1 MVSRNIKNIVT
12 ESFWMA
18 IDAIRKNK
26 LRSSLTLL
34 GISIGV
40 FSVIGVMTAIRTL
53 ESSIASGLNVFA
65 TNTFVIQKYPEVN
78 FGSNREYR
86 KRKNIDFSQYQ
97 KFKSRS
103 ILPILVSVLE
113 GSSVRNVRY
122 KDRIVKNYV
131 DLIGGDDGTIR
142 FYNTYISD
150 GRNFIEDDIHFKRN
164 VCVLGMDVVDRL
176 FPFEDPISK
185 KIKVDGLDYFV
196 IGVTERQG
204 EAFGQSKDNFI
215 AIPISTYLERFSE
228 KWTTLSI
235 HVESSSES
243 TFEKTKDEAI
253 GLMRSIRKVKPEDDN
268 DFEVWRAFTPSEL
281 LPQLSYFGI
290 NADEQID
297 QLTDPL
303 QDSFENAVSE
313 AANATNVIPSLADT
327 VALGQKGLKSLAN
340 KLEAQSKS
348 VNSLVNK
355 MNDLNR
361 KITEGTNLLKD
372 AMTYGPLSLDAHLIG
387 PDLQLRSNSE
397 FVDAVDRALSD
408 ATDPNRPTFGPPAAK
423 DIAASQGSIEAAL
436 RGEAP
441 IVQNTTMW
449 FGIVLTIQAEN
460 KTALGNQ
467 MNTIANFLSIDDS
480 PIDLDKTD
488 QLTNLFG

>member
-103 ILPILVSVLE
+103 TLPVLVSVLE

-142 FYNTYISD
+142 FYNTYLSD

-215 AIPISTYLERFSE
+215 AIPISTYLERFSD

-268 DFEVWRAFTPSEL
+268 DFEVVTNTEMIEQFSGFTSGVKLFALCVSVIALVVAGIGIMNIMLVSVTERIKEIGIRKAIGATKKDILTQFLMEAIFLSEFGGIVGIIMGVAGGNMVAIIFNIPAVIPIDWAVIGLVVCSAIGIGFGIYPAWRAA
-281 LPQLSYFGI
+281 QL
-290 NADEQID
+290 
-297 QLTDPL
+297 DPIESL
-303 QDSFENAVSE
+303 RFE
-313 AANATNVIPSLADT
+313 
-327 VALGQKGLKSLAN
+327 
-340 KLEAQSKS
+340 
-348 VNSLVNK
+348 
-355 MNDLNR
+355 
-361 KITEGTNLLKD
+361 
-372 AMTYGPLSLDAHLIG
+372 
-387 PDLQLRSNSE
+387 
-397 FVDAVDRALSD
+397 
-408 ATDPNRPTFGPPAAK
+408 
-423 DIAASQGSIEAAL
+423 
-436 RGEAP
+436 
-441 IVQNTTMW
+441 
-449 FGIVLTIQAEN
+449 
-460 KTALGNQ
+460 
-467 MNTIANFLSIDDS
+467 
-480 PIDLDKTD
+480 
-488 QLTNLFG
+488 

>member
-1 MVSRNIKNIVT
+1 MGSRSLKNIVN

-65 TNTFVIQKYPEVN
+65 TNTFVIQKYPEIS

-103 ILPILVSVLE
+103 TLPILVSVLE
-113 GSSVRNVRY
+113 GTSVRNVRY
-122 KDRIVKNYV
+122 KDKIVKNYV

-142 FYNTYISD
+142 FYNTYLSD
-150 GRNFIEDDIHFKRN
+150 GRNFIDDDIHFGRN

-185 KIKVDGLDYFV
+185 KIKIDGLEYFV

-215 AIPISTYLERFSE
+215 AIPISTYLERFSD

-268 DFEVWRAFTPSEL
+268 DFEVVTNTEMIEQFSGFTSGVKLFALCVSVIALVVAGIGIMNIMLVSVTERIKEIGIRKAIGATKKDILTQFLMEAVFLSEFGGIVGIIMGIVGGNMVAIIFNIPAVIPIDWAAIGLVVCSAIGIGFGIYPAWRAA
-281 LPQLSYFGI
+281 QL
-290 NADEQID
+290 
-297 QLTDPL
+297 DPIESL
-303 QDSFENAVSE
+303 RFE
-313 AANATNVIPSLADT
+313 
-327 VALGQKGLKSLAN
+327 
-340 KLEAQSKS
+340 
-348 VNSLVNK
+348 
-355 MNDLNR
+355 
-361 KITEGTNLLKD
+361 
-372 AMTYGPLSLDAHLIG
+372 
-387 PDLQLRSNSE
+387 
-397 FVDAVDRALSD
+397 
-408 ATDPNRPTFGPPAAK
+408 
-423 DIAASQGSIEAAL
+423 
-436 RGEAP
+436 
-441 IVQNTTMW
+441 
-449 FGIVLTIQAEN
+449 
-460 KTALGNQ
+460 
-467 MNTIANFLSIDDS
+467 
-480 PIDLDKTD
+480 
-488 QLTNLFG
+488 

>member
-1 MVSRNIKNIVT
+1 MGSRSLKNIVN

-65 TNTFVIQKYPEVN
+65 TNTFVIQKYPEIS

-103 ILPILVSVLE
+103 TLPILVSVLE
-113 GSSVRNVRY
+113 GTSVRNVRY

-142 FYNTYISD
+142 FYNTYLSD
-150 GRNFIEDDIHFKRN
+150 GRNFIDDDIHFGRN

-185 KIKVDGLDYFV
+185 KIKIDGLEYFV

-215 AIPISTYLERFSE
+215 AIPISTYLERFSD

-253 GLMRSIRKVKPEDDN
+253 GLMRSIRKVKPEGDN
-268 DFEVWRAFTPSEL
+268 DFEVVTNTEMIEQFSGFTSGVKLFALCVSVIALVVAGIGIMNIMLVSVTERIKEIGIRKAIGATKKDILTQFLMEAVFLSEFGGIVGIIMGIVGGNMVAIIFNIPAVIPIDWAFIGLVVCSAIGIGFGIYPAWRAA
-281 LPQLSYFGI
+281 QL
-290 NADEQID
+290 
-297 QLTDPL
+297 DPIESL
-303 QDSFENAVSE
+303 RFE
-313 AANATNVIPSLADT
+313 
-327 VALGQKGLKSLAN
+327 
-340 KLEAQSKS
+340 
-348 VNSLVNK
+348 
-355 MNDLNR
+355 
-361 KITEGTNLLKD
+361 
-372 AMTYGPLSLDAHLIG
+372 
-387 PDLQLRSNSE
+387 
-397 FVDAVDRALSD
+397 
-408 ATDPNRPTFGPPAAK
+408 
-423 DIAASQGSIEAAL
+423 
-436 RGEAP
+436 
-441 IVQNTTMW
+441 
-449 FGIVLTIQAEN
+449 
-460 KTALGNQ
+460 
-467 MNTIANFLSIDDS
+467 
-480 PIDLDKTD
+480 
-488 QLTNLFG
+488 

>member
-103 ILPILVSVLE
+103 TLPILVSVLE

-215 AIPISTYLERFSE
+215 AIPISTYLERFSD

-268 DFEVWRAFTPSEL
+268 DFEVVTNTEMIEQFSGFTSGVKLFALCVSVIALVVAGIGIMNIMLVSVTERIKEIGIRKAIGATKKDILTQFLMEAIFLSEFGGIVGIIMGVAGGNMVAIIFNIPAVIPIDWAVIGLVVCSAIGIGFGIYPAWRAA
-281 LPQLSYFGI
+281 QL
-290 NADEQID
+290 
-297 QLTDPL
+297 DPIESL
-303 QDSFENAVSE
+303 RFE
-313 AANATNVIPSLADT
+313 
-327 VALGQKGLKSLAN
+327 
-340 KLEAQSKS
+340 
-348 VNSLVNK
+348 
-355 MNDLNR
+355 
-361 KITEGTNLLKD
+361 
-372 AMTYGPLSLDAHLIG
+372 
-387 PDLQLRSNSE
+387 
-397 FVDAVDRALSD
+397 
-408 ATDPNRPTFGPPAAK
+408 
-423 DIAASQGSIEAAL
+423 
-436 RGEAP
+436 
-441 IVQNTTMW
+441 
-449 FGIVLTIQAEN
+449 
-460 KTALGNQ
+460 
-467 MNTIANFLSIDDS
+467 
-480 PIDLDKTD
+480 
-488 QLTNLFG
+488 